1 MIFLVLSALDS
12 GNPDMIVSIGAS
24 ERPVECEE
32 SVFCSNE
39 IGNDNLVISL
49 EDPRLEALNVSS
61 LQ

>member
-12 GNPDMIVSIGAS
+12 GNPDMFVSIGSS

-39 IGNDNLVISL
+39 IGNDNLVIQL
-49 EDPRLEALNVSS
+49 EDPKL
-61 LQ
+61 